1 MGKGIEWID
10 IVRTA
15 YEEFDVFP
23 KGTVAQLEAE
33 LETEKAAYRIMNGL
47 YEYRV
52 GMCAQLEAENKWM
65 LREVER
71 VGVALY
77 TTTGGHYTGTE
88 EDLHYIGQ
96 MVEGVCETNLR
107 LMNIEAEITTLEDE
121 CIRLE
126 DENDDLR
133 TKLVASEELY
143 ISRGIEIVKYRKL
156 AYEYIIAYEE
166 LAFGGER

>member
-52 GMCAQLEAENKWM
+52 GVCAQLEA
-65 LREVER
+65 
-71 VGVALY
+71 ALTVIRDVSY
-77 TTTGGHYTGTE
+77 DRDGHTGDSVKLGELVDEIYKYAV
-88 EDLHYIGQ
+88 DALK
-96 MVEGVCETNLR
+96 EG
-107 LMNIEAEITTLEDE
+107 
-121 CIRLE
+121 
-126 DENDDLR
+126 
-133 TKLVASEELY
+133 
-143 ISRGIEIVKYRKL
+143 G
-156 AYEYIIAYEE
+156 
-166 LAFGGER
+166 